1 MEEVMKVESQELPGF
16 IFKPVVVAKLPRKSK
31 KNVNYLKS
39 IKVDETIREYLLRM
53 RVQEEALPY
62 FVALKNASVVGLD
75 YKVKLGDNLLIAAQP
90 EGFGGHLFH
99 GITNTIGHVLSPVIK
114 PIASVLGPQLTG
126 LALSAAGAYFG
137 PMALSSLSGAFASAA
152 VASGSTAAMTAA
164 SYFGQA
170 VAGFGSTIG
179 SFLASSIGGSVVQ
192 AAMGSAPIQ
201 QVSSSGAFKES
212 QSYTLLG
219 QSNRVRP
226 FDRCTM
232 VYGKRKTF
240 PPLAT
245 YPDTIIKG
253 EVTEIRSLMD
263 LGINDYEVTDI
274 KIGDTPIAD
283 LTPDSNIEHNT
294 ATPNLRWLNE
304 VENYA
309 SQAFVVKPNVD
320 FISQTKQ
327 NTKRAIIVVSFPRGL
342 YHQKDDGNLEDTSV
356 NLQAFYKDA
365 TNNADTWHP
374 IALSAYSGLASMTD
388 AGNNVVTVADHFTR
402 VKFLTI
408 DQTFPSSGIWDIKV
422 VNQTAEATDSRTN
435 NQVMVTAIINIEDS
449 SVGIVHPKVPHTW
462 LEVKAQSS
470 EKLQG
475 SLNQVTCV
483 QFSKLRW
490 HDGNTWQAPKTTS
503 NPAWVVL
510 DILTGVGNDEPLRD
524 DQIDFQS
531 FVDFAHACDEQV
543 TNTIN
548 GITTTTSR
556 FQCNLVVDVEYTVGE
571 LVDAILSE
579 SRAHIHLNS
588 AGKYAVVMDK
598 AQTEVR
604 QVFSPSNSWGFGGT
618 RGFIEEI
625 HAYKVAFTNP
635 ARNWSRDEVIV
646 YNDGY
651 SVANASNIKE
661 ISTFAITSYQEAW
674 RFGRYQLALARH
686 QQELFKFNVE
696 AEVLGVDIGDLVEFC
711 HDVPEVGGYSTHVKS
726 VSGTTVELA
735 SAVEW
740 PVDPYFVLRRVDGQ
754 VIRGAVKTALD
765 PHHFDTDVALP
776 NVSNGDMIVI
786 GEKDHVVKQYIVR
799 DISISGDF
807 TGSLTL
813 VPYVPAIYE
822 ADKGKIPDWDSGL
835 VPGQIA
841 ATNLEVHGVT
851 FTYTDRQVGL
861 DPITTVHV
869 AWNVTGNRANLD
881 QYTVEAVIPGLK
893 PILLGTAK
901 GEAFT
906 FEVNQATDKL
916 YMAGS
921 ASIKVTPIAQSGAVG
936 LPDSGAVAIPKFST
950 KPADPIMTVTVTP
963 DGRGTFDWS
972 HSDSNNVREWELR
985 RTRDTGTPDW
995 TTAQVVSKFDRG
1007 TTSFTN
1013 TLQTGTYML
1022 KAIGLI
1028 PGLESTNAA
1037 KEFIDIHLVQPGL
1050 GLHLIRPEDAQLSEG
1065 VKTPN
1070 LKLVGNSL
1078 VANMNIGDSAL
1089 YTYPVVDLGS
1099 VQTFRIE
1106 QHVQLAVGKP
1116 TVMHEW
1122 DPISIA
1128 DPLHWIKAAD
1138 PNTYRE
1144 VITFRVASTDPTVN
1158 PNAWSGWTPMTS
1170 PVQATGQYV
1179 QMQLIFVSTGA
1190 NGAEFIIGSGE
1201 VAISANPRKETFINV
1216 QVTGTKHFT
1225 FVKEFASLPSVSTV
1239 LVSPGVEKIK
1249 VENVTTKGFDVK
1261 IENPDGSVATTA
1273 VDITAIADGFGA
1285 IH

>member
-99 GITNTIGHVLSPVIK
+99 GITNVVGHVLSPVIK

-126 LALSAAGAYFG
+126 LALAAAGAYFG
-137 PMALSSLSGAFASAA
+137 GGLISGGLSSLAGTASAA
-152 VASGSTAAMTAA
+152 GYSTLASAASWASGYGA
-164 SYFGQA
+164 
-170 VAGFGSTIG
+170 TIG

-192 AAMGSAPIQ
+192 SAMGSAPIQ
-201 QVSSSGAFKES
+201 QVSSSGAYKES

-219 QSNRVRP
+219 QSNRVKP

-263 LGINDYEVTDI
+263 LGINDYEVTEI

-304 VENYA
+304 VENYV
-309 SQAFVVKPNVD
+309 SQAFIVKPNVE

-356 NLQAFYKDA
+356 DLQAFYKDA

-374 IALSAYSGLASMTD
+374 IALSAYAGLASMTD
-388 AGNNVVTVADHFTR
+388 AGNNTVKVADHFTR

-435 NQVMVTAIINIEDS
+435 NQVMVSAIINVEDS
-449 SVGIVHPKVPHTW
+449 AVGIVHPKVPHTW

-588 AGKYAVVMDK
+588 AGKYAIVMDK

-686 QQELFKFNVE
+686 QQELFKINVE

-776 NVSNGDMIVI
+776 NVSNGDMIII
-786 GEKDHVVKQYIVR
+786 GEKDYVVKQYIVR

-950 KPADPIMTVTVTP
+950 KPADPKMTLHVSP
-963 DGRGTFDWS
+963 DGRGTFDWGS
-972 HSDSNNVREWELR
+972 SDKTNVRSWELR
-985 RTRDTGTPDW
+985 RSKDPTSPSW
-995 TTAQVVSKFDRG
+995 VNAQVVSKFDVG
-1007 TTSFTN
+1007 TTTFN
-1013 TLQTGTYML
+1013 TLVQPGLYML

-1028 PGLESTNAA
+1028 PGLESVNYA
-1037 KEFIDIHLVQPGL
+1037 KEFVDTHMVDSGLV
-1050 GLHLIRPEDAQLSEG
+1050 LHSIKPEDAVWSEG
-1065 VKTPN
+1065 
-1070 LKLVGNSL
+1070 KLTGFNIVGPAIQATLNTGGK
-1078 VANMNIGDSAL
+1078 AEYEYA
-1089 YTYPVVDLGS
+1089 VVDLGS
-1099 VQTFRIE
+1099 VQSF
-1106 QHVQLAVGKP
+1106 QLTQMANATVGDTL

-1128 DPLHWIKAAD
+1128 DPLHWLKPAD
-1138 PNTYRE
+1138 PSHYDE
-1144 VITFRVASTDPTVN
+1144 VIEYRVADLDPTTDPTR
-1158 PNAWSGWTPMTS
+1158 WSSWFNLATPVT
-1170 PVQATGQYV
+1170 TRGQYV
-1179 QMQLIFVSTGA
+1179 QIRLGVSSKVDNLEFVVNTGRVDITA
-1190 NGAEFIIGSGE
+1190 AS
-1201 VAISANPRKETFINV
+1201 RKETFANLA
-1216 QVTGTKHFT
+1216 VTGTKQIT
-1225 FVKEFASLPSVSTV
+1225 FAKEFASKPMASVI
-1239 LVSPGVEKIK
+1239 LVSPGPEVVKLQNI
-1249 VENVTTKGFDVK
+1249 TTKGLEIRVEDQ
-1261 IENPDGSVATTA
+1261 GGTLATTT
-1273 VDITAIADGFGA
+1273 VEVTVIVEGFGI